1 MLTLVKHTFDD
12 RRNEKCCRQDR
23 KMFSLRQDGPQR
35 KSCRVRNFSFPVFS
49 NDHLKW
55 TDISIHRV
63 LSAVKHLSRA
73 ALEVDSFEQ
82 RLQDVNKFSHERFHC
97 WCCQEEDKDRKKL
110 MQDASEI
117 YFCRINNLPSC
128 LSSREKTRAF
138 LRRKT
143 ASQAIAKQFFKRN
156 HNIRFRQV
164 KNIRLLLIQ
173 FEAEASPES
182 LALYQASQGKSSR
195 RKLKIFYFL
204 SPSFHSCRRRNR
216 YACLNCQDSRKKT

>member
-1 MLTLVKHTFDD
+1 MLSTRQKNVFTPSRWSSKKKLSCSKLFIPGLFKRPLEVNWYKHL
-12 RRNEKCCRQDR
+12 
-23 KMFSLRQDGPQR
+23 SY
-35 KSCRVRNFSFPVFS
+35 
-49 NDHLKW
+49 
-55 TDISIHRV
+55 V

-182 LALYQASQGKSSR
+182 LALYQVSR
-195 RKLKIFYFL
+195 KIFAEKIENILFSFAVVPFVSAQKSICMSQL
-204 SPSFHSCRRRNR
+204 SR
-216 YACLNCQDSRKKT
+216 